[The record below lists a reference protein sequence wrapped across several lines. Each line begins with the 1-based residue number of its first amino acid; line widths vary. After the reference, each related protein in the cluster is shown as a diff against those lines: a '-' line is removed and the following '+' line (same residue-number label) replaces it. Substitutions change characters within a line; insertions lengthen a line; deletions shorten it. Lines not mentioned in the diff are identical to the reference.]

1 MALELS
7 ADIPSVANVD
17 RWLGEPIKCLIV
29 PTSIFLTN
37 KKGYP
42 VLSKSHQDLVR
53 TFARLNLQMVVQGS
67 KRHDDMNFYVSYL
80 EHLHKVLI
88 SINSLVK
95 SQTQAPFLLEWNH

>member
-1 MALELS
+1 VALELS
-7 ADIPSVANVD
+7 ADVPSAANVE

-29 PTSIFLTN
+29 PISIFLTN

-42 VLSKSHQDLVR
+42 VLSKAHQDLVR

-80 EHLHKVLI
+80 EHLHKVL
-88 SINSLVK
+88 SSSSCL
-95 SQTQAPFLLEWNH
+95 FLQILKCFPSERNH